1 MRSDVELDSGGV
13 TLRGWLYRPET
24 DSPPPVVVM
33 GHGFSGVKEMSL
45 DDYAADFCDRGLAVL
60 VIDYAGFGASDGEP
74 RQEVDP
80 FRQLADYRSAV
91 SYAQSRPDLDG
102 AHVGVWGSSYGGGH
116 AIMMAATDPRVTCA
130 VAQVPYTGSRG
141 RSALPASV
149 LERVDDD
156 ARRRADGQ
164 APEMVPIV
172 SEDPDTYAVVSGDPK
187 AYHYFT
193 RTAEKRAP
201 AWRNE
206 VTLASVA
213 LMLDYQPLQH
223 AADVRIPVLVITAS
237 RDVLTTPK
245 SARRLADAL
254 GEHAEY
260 VELDGAHFD
269 VYNSRRPE
277 GSAAA
282 SSFFLRHL
290 APTERNKELR

>member
-1 MRSDVELDSGGV
+1 MRSDVEFDSGGV
-13 TLRGWLYRPET
+13 TLRGWLYRP
-24 DSPPPVVVM
+24 DGDAPAPVVVM

-45 DDYAADFCDRGLAVL
+45 DDYAHDFCQRGLAT
-60 VIDYAGFGASDGEP
+60 IAFDYAGFGASDGEP

-80 FRQLADYRSAV
+80 VRQLEDYRSAV
-91 SYAQSRPDLDG
+91 TYAQSRSDLDG

-116 AIMMAATDPRVTCA
+116 AIMMAATDPRITCA

-141 RSALPASV
+141 RGVLPAEL
-149 LERVDDD
+149 LERIDADR
-156 ARRRADGQ
+156 ARRDDGEPP
-164 APEMVPIV
+164 ALVPVV
-172 SEDPDTYAVVSGDPK
+172 SEDPATYAVVSGDPK
-187 AYHYFT
+187 SFHYFT

-223 AADVRIPVLVITAS
+223 AEEVRIPVLVITAS

-254 GEHAEY
+254 GEHATY

-269 VYNSRRPE
+269 VYNSRRDE
-277 GSAAA
+277 GSGAA
-282 SSFFLRHL
+282 SSFFLQHL
-290 APTERNKELR
+290 AGRS